1 MSTAANIAK
10 IVAVLVAL
18 VLAVFLTYGVLR
30 LVGQE
35 RKQNCIEE
43 AQARYP
49 AVAVSNPNPFGGDQI
64 VSNVNRRI
72 AALDNCEATIF

>member
-10 IVAVLVAL
+10 IVAVVVAL
-18 VLAVFLTYGVLR
+18 VLAVFLTYGVFR

-35 RKQNCIEE
+35 RKQNCIE

-49 AVAVSNPNPFGGDQI
+49 TVAVSNPNPFGADQI

>member
-1 MSTAANIAK
+1 VSGASATKIIA
-10 IVAVLVAL
+10 VAL
-18 VLAVFLTYGVLR
+18 ALAIGVVLTYGVFR
-30 LVGQE
+30 IVGQE
-35 RKQNCIEE
+35 RKQSCIAE

-49 AVAVSNPNPFGGDQI
+49 AVAVSNPNPFGADQI